1 MHDARHDPSQ
11 PSDARPMS
19 PPNASIEGITLRSE
33 PATLGIFYHIAPP
46 EELHP
51 LTDIE
56 SLRAELATLRSLLD
70 AALPRLDWLEARE
83 RTHAAAIEHTADVV
97 QAELLRSGGGVA

>member
-11 PSDARPMS
+11 SLDIYRIALPD
-19 PPNASIEGITLRSE
+19 ASIEGITLRSE

-56 SLRAELATLRSLLD
+56 SLRLDNDSLREQIAVLSRQQAAILATL
-70 AALPRLDWLEARE
+70 AR
-83 RTHAAAIEHTADVV
+83 HADVLQNIV
-97 QAELLRSGGGVA
+97 LGGDA

>member
-56 SLRAELATLRSLLD
+56 SLRLDNDSLREQIAVLSRQQAAILATL
-70 AALPRLDWLEARE
+70 AR
-83 RTHAAAIEHTADVV
+83 HADVLQNIV
-97 QAELLRSGGGVA
+97 LGGDA